1 MARAREVILGI
12 GGGIAAYKS
21 CDLLRR
27 LQDRGYLVTVVPTPS
42 SLNFV
47 GAATWEALSGRP
59 VTTQVWERVDEVRH
73 VSLAEKADCVIIAPA
88 TADLI
93 ARIAAGRADDLLTN
107 LILAVD
113 VPILIVP
120 AMHPQMWLDPA
131 TQANVQTLRDRGYAV
146 MDPDVG
152 RLTGDDIGPGRFPE
166 TAAIIENFELN
177 IGIKKDLIGKKVL
190 VTAGG
195 TREPID
201 PVRYIGN
208 RSSGRQ
214 GAAVAASAQA
224 RGAEVTLIMAN
235 SQLSADETNALDGV
249 RVIEVETALEMH
261 KHLETEFPKN
271 DILVM
276 SAAVADARPL
286 HVSTGKIK
294 KGDLLNIDLTQ
305 NPDLLKSIAVLR
317 SHQIII
323 AFAAETSL
331 DLALAKAKLEAKGA
345 NILYLNDVSEG
356 AIFGSTQTKGIIITS
371 NGAQIE
377 VPNSSKDSLADLLL
391 DQALI
396 QLG

>member
-73 VSLAEKADCVIIAPA
+73 VSLAKKADCVIIAPA

-177 IGIKKDLIGKKVL
+177 IGVKKDLIGKKVL

-235 SQLSADETNALDGV
+235 SQLSADETKALDGV

-356 AIFGSTQTKGIIITS
+356 AIFGSTQTQGIIITS

-377 VPNSSKDSLADLLL
+377 VPISSKDSLADLLL